1 MALTRR
7 RRRRRRRG
15 SGTGEEVE
23 TEDGIVTVVKI
34 REPRPPR
41 DEVQGV
47 TGSTRLEAK
56 RQRRRDGRDQ
66 RRTRP
71 AILSESEF
79 LARREA
85 VDRVMAIRQKGDR
98 TQIAVLEDGVLVEHY
113 VTRATSGS
121 MVGNVYLGK
130 VQNVLPSME
139 AAFVDIGRGP

>member
-1 MALTRR
+1 M
-7 RRRRRRRG
+7 
-15 SGTGEEVE
+15 
-23 TEDGIVTVVKI
+23 VTVVKI
-34 REPRPPR
+34 REPRAPR

-98 TQIAVLEDGVLVEHY
+98 TQVAVVEDGVLVEHY
-113 VTRATSGS
+113 VTRPAVRWSATSTSARCRTSCRAWKRRSSTSAAAATRCSTQARSTGTWPGS
-121 MVGNVYLGK
+121 RVGRAR
-130 VQNVLPSME
+130 SS
-139 AAFVDIGRGP
+139 RR